1 MIYFMD
7 VMPAT
12 QFSTIG
18 VFAAQVITLACS
30 FAVCCV
36 MGDALRRIY
45 NLKGNKLVVSAN
57 FLTLQLT
64 GFVLFFLSGAVFV
77 YLYQRPP
84 KSTSTRFA
92 CYLTEGIIV
101 NLCQLSFNGM
111 IYRICQKAFTT
122 QQEM

>member
-30 FAVCCV
+30 LAVCCV

-57 FLTLQLT
+57 FLALQLT

-84 KSTSTRFA
+84 KSS
-92 CYLTEGIIV
+92 
-101 NLCQLSFNGM
+101 
-111 IYRICQKAFTT
+111 
-122 QQEM
+122 

>member
-7 VMPAT
+7 VVLAT
-12 QFSTIG
+12 QLNSIV
-18 VFAAQVITLACS
+18 VFAAQIVTLACS
-30 FAVCCV
+30 LAVCCV

-64 GFVLFFLSGAVFV
+64 GFALFFLSGAVFV

-84 KSTSTRFA
+84 ESS
-92 CYLTEGIIV
+92 
-101 NLCQLSFNGM
+101 
-111 IYRICQKAFTT
+111 
-122 QQEM
+122 